1 MPVVPAAFRCL
12 GQPSKGWGR
21 TAGQGEGHEKNSQW
35 FKISHRNALLYT
47 ESASADLIK
56 LAVRLRLAPYPT
68 VVFDI
73 FNER

>member
-1 MPVVPAAFRCL
+1 CRLFPLLSGVSDSRRKVGA
-12 GQPSKGWGR
+12 GR
-21 TAGQGEGHEKNSQW
+21 PGRERAMKKNSQW